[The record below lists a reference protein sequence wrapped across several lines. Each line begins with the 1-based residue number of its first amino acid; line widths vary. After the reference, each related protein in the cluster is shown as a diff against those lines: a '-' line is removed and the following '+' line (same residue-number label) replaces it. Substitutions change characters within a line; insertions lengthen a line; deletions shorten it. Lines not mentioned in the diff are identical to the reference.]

1 MKMNTMK
8 MISSSRVNGVT
19 LHSEFDSPSA
29 ISFFHYLDIPLSFSE
44 SAPSTG
50 MIYNKND
57 LSQDAARQLCK
68 AVCHIPNTS
77 SVQLL
82 HISDKRSRQTLR
94 HNVIDISRALAE
106 EFGLFHNQIVTVVYK
121 SHLKYRECTVSV
133 DDTIADKYEVRIAS
147 PSTITGDLIFFV
159 PTRRFCDSVRYQ
171 LASSIQDDTITL
183 DQETYSQLEKLAPD
197 HLSFRHIP
205 TGATILRPFK
215 EISFA
220 SNLKKGEIRLNYQ
233 QREELNIYDSR
244 KTNLRTT
251 YIATLRD
258 KVERT
263 LQDGKQYFDDSDDSM
278 IPTKAFDLVQIFP
291 QFDIQGYRHSVK
303 MKICDFLAGG
313 CTMRLSAIRPY
324 KIDDARNIVR
334 LSEDT
339 MTLLGIK
346 ETDSVIINHKN
357 KSCKAIAMKMDSYDL
372 MKETNIIDS
381 ETDLDI
387 TVGIPV
393 PLRKQLGISDIE
405 TEVSVIRDTP
415 FIIKKNLNIQLLS
428 VLGLIL
434 AVFQIGGNTNRL
446 ILIKAALCIAV
457 MPVILMVS
465 LSQERSKVAKPKR
478 QKRQRK

>member
-1 MKMNTMK
+1 MK
-8 MISSSRVNGVT
+8 MISSSRANGVT
-19 LHSEFDSPSA
+19 LHSEFDSSA
-29 ISFFHYLDIPLSFSE
+29 TISFFNYLDIPFSFSS
-44 SAPSTG
+44 SAPVDG
-50 MIYNKND
+50 IIYNKNE
-57 LSQDAARQLCK
+57 LSHDAARHLCR
-68 AVCHIPNTS
+68 ALRHISDVS

-94 HNVIDISRALAE
+94 HNVIDISSALAK
-106 EFGLFHNQIVTVVYK
+106 EFGLFHNQIVTVMFK
-121 SHLKYRECTVSV
+121 SSMKYRECTVSV
-133 DDTIADKYEVRIAS
+133 DDTITDKNEVRIAS
-147 PSTITGDLIFFV
+147 PSLLSGDLIFFV
-159 PTRRFCDSVRYQ
+159 PIRHFCDSVRFQ

-183 DQETYSQLEKLAPD
+183 DQETYSLLEKLKPS

-205 TGATILRPFK
+205 TGATILRPFM
-215 EISFA
+215 EISWA
-220 SNLKKGEIRLNYQ
+220 SNLNKGEIRLNYQ
-233 QREELNIYDSR
+233 QREALNIYDSR
-244 KTNLRTT
+244 KTSLRAS
-251 YIATLRD
+251 YISTLRN

-263 LQDGKQYFDDSDDSM
+263 FQDDKRYFNDTDDSV
-278 IPTKAFDLVQIFP
+278 IPTKEYNLIQIFP
-291 QFDIQGYRHSVK
+291 QFDIHGYRYSVK

-313 CTMRLSAIRPY
+313 CAMRLSAIRPY

-346 ETDSVIINHKN
+346 ETDSVIINYMN
-357 KSCKAIAMKMDSYDL
+357 KSCKATAMKMDSYDL

-434 AVFQIGGNTNRL
+434 AVFQIGRNTNRL
-446 ILIKAALCIAV
+446 ILIKTALCVAM
-457 MPVILMVS
+457 MPVILLVS
-465 LSQERSKVAKPKR
+465 LSQERSKVAKPKWHK
-478 QKRQRK
+478 KRRK